1 MTRQFPEK
9 EYHIIY
15 DAGASSIRASVVS
28 FTPTAPAE
36 SPKSKSKT
44 AREGTS
50 IEVKG
55 VGYNLHSGGT
65 ELDRR
70 LRELLIEQFEK
81 KHGKSIRKDERAMA
95 RLWKE
100 AGRVKAILSANTD
113 SSVAVSPI
121 TFVLN
126 SNCLLMF
133 RYAQTRLK
141 VWHTTST
148 SNHASRVRYSR
159 RRARISKSSLRNPFL
174 TP

>member
-1 MTRQFPEK
+1 MAFTNMNSPVAINFAMTRQFPEK

-44 AREGTS
+44 AKEGTF

-55 VGYNLHSGGT
+55 IGYNLHSGGT

-81 KHGKSIRKDERAMA
+81 KHGKSVRNDERAMA

-113 SSVAVSPI
+113 SSVAVSP
-121 TFVLN
+121 
-126 SNCLLMF
+126 SCSS
-133 RYAQTRLK
+133 
-141 VWHTTST
+141 W
-148 SNHASRVRYSR
+148 
-159 RRARISKSSLRNPFL
+159 ARITVLMPYYVQSG
-174 TP
+174 